1 MAELDRD
8 IIAGDTVGSV
18 SKSVLRLFEDE
29 VELGPWRAP
38 HEMIRQTGRGGF
50 SHWERAL
57 FFSTSDNSDP
67 SSNGRKYRILA
78 STQSERGECKSWH
91 KGHAT
96 IGSLPINYESPARRV
111 NYVDTDAEYALEC
124 ARSYLTIIPGGRKG
138 LVQKA
143 VLELGPGPSFATAL
157 VLKAWGA
164 AMVAVSDRYLV
175 QFDAKYHGALY
186 RQLANMLLVE
196 DPTVNVKPLEICAE
210 AGHLQE
216 QVCSRELPLEH
227 MSREFQSFFHFTFS
241 NAVLEHL
248 YSPNEALAALYTIT
262 APGGLG
268 VHQVDFRDHR
278 NFDQP
283 LEYLLLDEM
292 SFAQMF
298 DQSHGECGN
307 RFRPF
312 QMEYLFR
319 QAGFQ
324 KVKFRSNLETPPD
337 YLMELLPRLRAAR
350 SSLFSDINKEFL
362 VSTGGQFVVEK

>member
-1 MAELDRD
+1 
-8 IIAGDTVGSV
+8 
-18 SKSVLRLFEDE
+18 
-29 VELGPWRAP
+29 
-38 HEMIRQTGRGGF
+38 
-50 SHWERAL
+50 
-57 FFSTSDNSDP
+57 
-67 SSNGRKYRILA
+67 
-78 STQSERGECKSWH
+78 
-91 KGHAT
+91 
-96 IGSLPINYESPARRV
+96 V
-111 NYVDTDAEYALEC
+111 N
-124 ARSYLTIIPGGRKG
+124 I
-138 LVQKA
+138 
-143 VLELGPGPSFATAL
+143 
-157 VLKAWGA
+157 
-164 AMVAVSDRYLV
+164 
-175 QFDAKYHGALY
+175 
-186 RQLANMLLVE
+186 
-196 DPTVNVKPLEICAE
+196 KPLEICAE

-216 QVCSRELPLEH
+216 QVCSREWPLEH

-307 RFRPF
+307 RLRPF

>member
-78 STQSERGECKSWH
+78 STQSERGECKFWH

-186 RQLANMLLVE
+186 RQIANMLLVE
-196 DPTVNVKPLEICAE
+196 DPTVNIKPLEICAE

-307 RFRPF
+307 RLRPF

-324 KVKFRSNLETPPD
+324 KVKFQSNLETPPD

-350 SSLFSDINKEFL
+350 SSLFSDINKELL